1 MKKDSTNRGI
11 GTRKEAILKFK
22 ILNRIPLWIDTFY
35 IHTDESRYPDMIKWI
50 PAHLLRKVSPTI
62 RRNDKGIGCLV
73 WDCDDSVFD

>member
-1 MKKDSTNRGI
+1 M
-11 GTRKEAILKFK
+11 
-22 ILNRIPLWIDTFY
+22 WIDTFY